1 MATSS
6 VSSTA
11 SLISASTSTS
21 STSSTSSSTSTSDID
36 WDGLIEEAVAA
47 KLSKADSI
55 DLKITSNEAK
65 AASYQSLSDLLSD
78 MLDAANALRAP
89 SGTSNASKDVF
100 NSRAAYLT
108 ANGDVDTSS
117 SMSATVVSGATTGS
131 YDLEIR
137 QLAKAHKVTG
147 SGVSANS
154 TELGYAGTINLGTAE
169 ASAEIEITG
178 DMTLLEIAE
187 AINGASDT
195 TGVQAS
201 VLKVSASSYQLVL
214 SAMATGTTMTAASVS
229 GDDVLQALG
238 ITDEDAAFAN
248 VLQEPAQAIFS
259 VDEIEITR
267 STNDVDDVIDG
278 VTLHL
283 YQTTPEDSSI
293 MVEIGTDLGA
303 VKDAIVALVDAYN
316 AYRDFAYEQQQLPSN
331 DNEETTVL
339 FGDSTLRN
347 INSAVASALNSKIDS
362 NALSLLGLSFDS
374 SNKLELDEDVLDDAL
389 LSDLDSIRSL
399 LSFQMETSSS
409 DLLLLSR
416 GTEVPADFTL
426 DIAADSSGAIT
437 SVSVDGNSSL
447 FTVSGTRIIGK
458 AGTAYE
464 GYTFV
469 FAGATSTSV
478 DIGFSTGIAEL
489 LYNVADGASSDDG
502 GTLTTLIDELGDTND
517 TLQDKS
523 DDIRQRAETYRTN
536 LTNRYAAY
544 QSAIAQAE
552 SLQDYLTTLLETWN
566 SSS

>member
-1 MATSS
+1 
-6 VSSTA
+6 
-11 SLISASTSTS
+11 
-21 STSSTSSSTSTSDID
+21 
-36 WDGLIEEAVAA
+36 
-47 KLSKADSI
+47 
-55 DLKITSNEAK
+55 
-65 AASYQSLSDLLSD
+65 
-78 MLDAANALRAP
+78 
-89 SGTSNASKDVF
+89 
-100 NSRAAYLT
+100 
-108 ANGDVDTSS
+108 
-117 SMSATVVSGATTGS
+117 
-131 YDLEIR
+131 
-137 QLAKAHKVTG
+137 
-147 SGVSANS
+147 
-154 TELGYAGTINLGTAE
+154 
-169 ASAEIEITG
+169 
-178 DMTLLEIAE
+178 
-187 AINGASDT
+187 
-195 TGVQAS
+195 
-201 VLKVSASSYQLVL
+201 
-214 SAMATGTTMTAASVS
+214 
-229 GDDVLQALG
+229 
-238 ITDEDAAFAN
+238 
-248 VLQEPAQAIFS
+248 
-259 VDEIEITR
+259 
-267 STNDVDDVIDG
+267 VDDVIDG

-293 MVEIGTDLGA
+293 TVEIGTDLGA
-303 VKDAIVALVDAYN
+303 VKDAIIALVDAYN

-331 DNEETTVL
+331 ENEDTTVL

-416 GTEVPADFTL
+416 GTAVPADFKL
-426 DIAADSSGAIT
+426 DIAADSSGAIS
-437 SVSVDGNSSL
+437 SVSVNGDNSL

-469 FAGATSTSV
+469 FAGSSSTSV

-489 LYNVADGASSDDG
+489 LYNVADGASSDDA
-502 GTLTTLIDELGDTND
+502 GTLTTLIAELGDTND